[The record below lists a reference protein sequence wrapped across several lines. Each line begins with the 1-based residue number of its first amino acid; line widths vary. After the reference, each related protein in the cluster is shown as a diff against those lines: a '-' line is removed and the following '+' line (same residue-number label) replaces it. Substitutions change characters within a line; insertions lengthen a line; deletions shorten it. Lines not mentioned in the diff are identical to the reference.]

1 MYKIYLLLTTGE
13 KGYFDSAVGRYIF
26 VRPNEWEA
34 ASFPTFESALSKARW
49 LKRNYFQVGYY
60 EVM

>member
-13 KGYFDSAVGRYIF
+13 KGYFDSAVGKYIF

-34 ASFPTFESALSKARW
+34 ASFPTFESALSKGRW
-49 LKRNYFQVGYY
+49 WKETIFKLDIMK
-60 EVM
+60 